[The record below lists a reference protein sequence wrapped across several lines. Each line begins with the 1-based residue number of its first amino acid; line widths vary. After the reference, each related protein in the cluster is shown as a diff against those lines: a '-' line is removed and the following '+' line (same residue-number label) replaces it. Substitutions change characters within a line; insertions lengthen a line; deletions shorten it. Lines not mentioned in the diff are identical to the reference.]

1 MSLSIHRKSYDDLAF
16 PNNIKKPTINKKI
29 IVSILEDDT
38 FPFQEYK
45 QTNCKTNFITYN
57 HYYQGNEVAS
67 VIKTI
72 PVH

>member
-1 MSLSIHRKSYDDLAF
+1 MSLSTHRKSYDDLAF
-16 PNNIKKPTINKKI
+16 PNDIEKPTINKKI

-38 FPFQEYK
+38 FPFQENK

-57 HYYQGNEVAS
+57 HYYQGNKVAS
-67 VIKTI
+67 VIKII

>member
-16 PNNIKKPTINKKI
+16 PNNIEKPTINKKI

-38 FPFQEYK
+38 FPFQENK

-57 HYYQGNEVAS
+57 HYYQGNKVAS
-67 VIKTI
+67 VIKII

>member
-16 PNNIKKPTINKKI
+16 PNNIKNPQSIKKI

-38 FPFQEYK
+38 FPFQENK

-57 HYYQGNEVAS
+57 HYYQGNEVTS
-67 VIKTI
+67 VIKII

>member
-16 PNNIKKPTINKKI
+16 PNNIENPQPIKKI

-38 FPFQEYK
+38 FPFQENK
-45 QTNCKTNFITYN
+45 QTNCKTNFITYK

-67 VIKTI
+67 VIKII

>member
-1 MSLSIHRKSYDDLAF
+1 M
-16 PNNIKKPTINKKI
+16 KKI

-38 FPFQEYK
+38 FPFQENK
-45 QTNCKTNFITYN
+45 QTNCKTNFNTYN

-67 VIKTI
+67 VIKII